1 MKSLRTLRI
10 ISSIICILLGGIIFA
25 AYYFFDINVV
35 FALIVYIVL
44 VLLLTICLYLVG
56 VRKKEDYEEIEKTL
70 NTTTKLAISEGK
82 IGLVT
87 YDKEYVISFMSDL
100 FTKKEIDHTGEKIL
114 TWLPELQDA
123 IDGSSDKIVVIINE
137 DKYEVTKIT
146 NSNALLFRDISIEY
160 DLEKKLKD
168 ESYVLGLC
176 NFDNYDEDNENE
188 DTISYV
194 NANIKLPVIEYFKD
208 FGIVYRTLRNNRLQL
223 ILNYSKYE
231 KLLNDR
237 FSILNTVRREAKKAQ
252 LDITLSMA
260 FAYGYDDLLEIDNET
275 SDLLEIAQTRG
286 GDQVVVKE
294 FSKEAVFYGG
304 SSEAREK
311 QSTVKVRV
319 MVNTL
324 KHLVAS
330 SSNVIIVG
338 HSDADSDCI
347 GSMLGMASIINRLNK
362 ENFVV
367 TLSGSIEPMTKDVL
381 NKYNGE
387 LSKEFNLVTENEA
400 LNHLNNDSLVI
411 MCDHHSLDQSNCQ
424 LLLKQAKQ
432 VVIIDHHRRKADLD
446 VEAIMLYVEASSS
459 STCELV
465 TEFFEYINRL
475 DISNTVANIMYLG
488 IVIDTNHFRV
498 RTGSRTFD
506 AAKNLRRIGADPLLV
521 EELAQEPYINVRK
534 RTEIISSAN
543 KYTDDIL
550 IACMDKGE
558 YLRSIASQ
566 ASDALIQTKDIE
578 AVFVLCYTNRDEAI
592 ITARSK
598 GNINV
603 QVILEKMNGGGHMT
617 AAGLQR
623 KNVSVEV
630 LKSELTD
637 VLDEYINNKEQEK
650 YESNIA

>member
-1 MKSLRTLRI
+1 MKSLKTLRI
-10 ISSIICILLGGIIFA
+10 VSAIICILLGVAIFI
-25 AYYFFDINVV
+25 AYYFFNVNII
-35 FALIVYIVL
+35 FALIVYAVF

-56 VRKKEDYEEIEKTL
+56 IRKKEEFEEIEKTL
-70 NTTTKLAISEGK
+70 NITTKLAISKGK

-87 YDKEYVISFMSDL
+87 YDANYIISFMSGS

-114 TWLPELQDA
+114 TWLPELQDV
-123 IDGSSDKIVVIINE
+123 IDGSSEKIIVVIND
-137 DKYEVTKIT
+137 DKYEVIKVT
-146 NSNALLFRDISIEY
+146 NSNALMFRDISKEY

-176 NFDNYDEDNENE
+176 NFDNYDEDDESE
-188 DTISYV
+188 DTVTYV
-194 NANIKLPVIEYFKD
+194 NANIKLPVIEYFKNY
-208 FGIVYRTLRNNRLQL
+208 GIVYRTLRNNRLQL
-223 ILNYSKYE
+223 ILNYSQYE
-231 KLLNDR
+231 KLLKDR

-260 FAYGYDDLLEIDNET
+260 FAYGYEGLAEIDNET

-294 FSKEAVFYGG
+294 FNKEAVFYGG

-324 KHLVAS
+324 KHLIAT

-362 ENFVV
+362 ESYIV
-367 TLSGSIEPMTKDVL
+367 TMTNDIEPMIKDVL
-381 NKYNGE
+381 NKYRNE
-387 LSKEFNLVTENEA
+387 LSKEFNMVSENEA
-400 LNHLNNDSLVI
+400 LNHLNDDTLVI
-411 MCDHHSLDQSNCQ
+411 MCDHHSRAQSNCQ

-432 VVIIDHHRRKADLD
+432 VAIIDHHRRKADLD
-446 VEAIMLYVEASSS
+446 VNATMLYVEASAS
-459 STCELV
+459 STCELI

-475 DISNTVANIMYLG
+475 DVSNTVANIMYLG

-498 RTGSRTFD
+498 RTGSRTFE
-506 AAKNLRRIGADPLLV
+506 AAKDLRRIGADPLLV
-521 EELAQEPYINVRK
+521 EELAQEPYVNVQK
-534 RTEIISSAN
+534 RTEIINNAK
-543 KYTDDIL
+543 KYTDNIL
-550 IACMDKGE
+550 LACMNKGE
-558 YLRSIASQ
+558 YSRSIASQ
-566 ASDALIQTKDIE
+566 ASDALIQIKDIE
-578 AVFVLCYTNRDEAI
+578 AVFTICYTSKDESI

-623 KNVSVEV
+623 KNESVEN
-630 LKSELTD
+630 LKNELSD
-637 VLDEYINNKEQEK
+637 VLDEYLKNKEYEEN
-650 YESNIA
+650 ESNIA